1 MDEFQ
6 QLMTIRQRYS
16 QANALGK
23 AIMRRDLQAEFQK
36 FTSPS
41 VRKAAMTFL
50 DAEIEQARISA
61 EESQK
66 KYAAERTA
74 HCTRARERLQAW
86 RLRRVPL
93 SVARAVVSE
102 SAWWL
107 THSSGSPVRAPR
119 HASRIEKRR
128 EAWTIEFGANSF
140 EISTYVSAVAS
151 KLLEPLE
158 KIENGG
164 ILDRKSLLKLVRPV
178 PSRCVANYKGDRYE
192 YYAPEGEFLVF
203 GAQALSLDDLARYIV
218 GASGLSRYAW

>member
-23 AIMRRDLQAEFQK
+23 AIMRRDLHAEFEK
-36 FTSPS
+36 FVSPS

-50 DAEIEQARISA
+50 NAETEKARISL
-61 EESQK
+61 EEVQK
-66 KYAAERTA
+66 KNAAERSA
-74 HCTRARERLQAW
+74 HCSRARVRLQAW
-86 RLRRVPL
+86 RLSRIPL

-107 THSSGSPVRAPR
+107 THSSGSPVRAPK
-119 HASRIEKRR
+119 HASRIEKRG
-128 EAWTIEFGANSF
+128 EAWAIEFGANSF
-140 EISTYVSAVAS
+140 EISTYVSAAAS
-151 KLLEPLE
+151 KLLEPLA

-164 ILDRKSLLKLVRPV
+164 LLNRKSLVKLVRPV

-192 YYAPEGEFLVF
+192 FYAPEGEFLVF

-218 GASGLSRYAW
+218 GASGLGRYAW